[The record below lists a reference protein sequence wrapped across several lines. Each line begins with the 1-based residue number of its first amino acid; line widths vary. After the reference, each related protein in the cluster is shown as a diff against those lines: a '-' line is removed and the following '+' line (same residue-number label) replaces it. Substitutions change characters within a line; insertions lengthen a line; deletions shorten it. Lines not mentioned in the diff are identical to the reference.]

1 MKDAGRLRHRVT
13 LQQYAGVADSYGD
26 PLTADDSQWR
36 DVCAVWAA
44 IDPVSGRE
52 FYAAE
57 QAQSAV
63 THKITLR
70 WRSGV
75 SAAWRVVL
83 GRRVF
88 RILSVI
94 DWEER
99 HESLLLMAQEVER

>member
-1 MKDAGRLRHRVT
+1 MIDAGKLRHRVA
-13 LQQYAGVADSYGD
+13 LQRYAGGADSYGD
-26 PLTADDSQWR
+26 PLYGTGASWET
-36 DVCAVWAA
+36 VATVWAA

-63 THKITLR
+63 THKIRLQYYP
-70 WRSGV
+70 GV
-75 SAAWRVVL
+75 SAAWRVAL

-88 RILSVI
+88 RIQSVI

-99 HESLLLMAQEVER
+99 RESLLLMAQEVEA